1 MSSEDRSAIRRS
13 GRSRLAR
20 GAVRVLLC
28 LSALLLVL
36 YILLA
41 AGLLGEMPGM
51 LVGALSSSGGTT
63 VEFRGLRTD
72 LFWNT
77 SVDTVLVTAPDG
89 LTVLVGFASIHGSGL
104 DYLVNRHVREVRVR
118 TLEIALS
125 QGPEDTLPP
134 QSVEAVLD
142 VIDASIP
149 TSADLLTLD
158 YGRIIDGSATVVDSM
173 HLETSVDRGSG
184 VELNVDSVRVHLPG
198 FGLIEA
204 RGDLALAACTV
215 STGRFEVTVPVGSVT
230 LNGSMSGPGSS
241 LEATFT
247 GSAGSSFTRLPV
259 DITASFGGT
268 VSGPLS
274 SLQADLSF
282 HGGDAVLFG
291 REATIDAD
299 TVAVGMDGV
308 VIRGLRLSNSTT
320 FLELDADLD
329 WATMVWSSLLH
340 LSFDGTDLSGCM
352 EGFPWSALAG
362 TMTLEGSGE
371 GDSLVGGSVTLAL
384 DSSYISAIRVDR
396 LDLSADIS
404 LGEFHAEG
412 ETLVEDDR
420 VSFSIDGSLGDG
432 FLPDEVSFRAEADM
446 ASSALAEKL
455 GIEGMPD
462 ISGARLALDGSGSGF
477 QYGLLPSDWQVHASA
492 MTGSVS
498 GLAALG
504 LNGIDRLGSTSVI
517 LDASGTSDEEG
528 APAIGSLTVH
538 IETSARSVST
548 SELLRSDGVPDL
560 EGLSLSFDGRGDRFS
575 AGLMPDSWT
584 AALSADASS
593 LGSTGM
599 SGIAGLDAVEGVS
612 ISASGSGTRFSAMV
626 EGSISA
632 DSVSMGSFAAESTV
646 VQGSL
651 RIAAGNVSASGS
663 LAADSLSLFSKAFR
677 LSAVFD
683 LEGSEL
689 TLDTLRLNA
698 ADGSFYSAW
707 LSMDLGPVTRF
718 AAGDITATHSKHRL
732 ISGGGLSGYAD
743 DGVLVLDTLWV
754 NPPVGT
760 LGASGF
766 MDRDAM
772 SFAVDIDGVDLT
784 SLRTLIGL
792 PEEMSGVASFII
804 SLERSGS
811 DVEGS
816 LTGTVRNPA
825 YGYFRMDSLTVAVR
839 SVGDS
844 ITVDGIYAWRDGVR
858 SGLQMTASGMWSS
871 EGFQLSDIVID
882 WMELE
887 VNSLGDWLFYVL
899 PLPFRTIGA
908 SVSARVE
915 YSLLDGEP
923 ALQIQASARID
934 RLFITLLGI
943 ELPKVNFFLN
953 YPDSSHAG
961 YNTRLTLG
969 AGDSETGNFSSTF
982 LADIDDF
989 YPLHVG
995 QYLLNAE
1002 MNSMEVPIPGM
1013 GAVIATGS
1021 VSTGGTGIGDRPLLS
1036 GHLSI
1041 LEGALGIPQSTGVS
1055 HGGSSELPFD
1065 MAINVTGARGIWFRT
1080 SFADIEVGVKMK
1092 IMTIDHMPTVNG
1104 SINAIRGRITLYQNE
1119 FEIIEGRVELI
1130 QGTPPQMNLHV
1141 LAHTSIRSLM
1151 DHSLYEITVLITG
1164 TSDDPE
1170 ITLAGTG
1177 PSGSLTQEDILTLL
1191 AVGVTYGEM
1200 QQLNSAAIRTEAGNM
1215 AQALVASL
1223 LARNIRHEIG
1233 LDTFELSPELLADT
1247 TSLVLNVGKYILP
1260 SLYVAYKG
1268 DLFSADP
1275 GTFSLQYLFS
1285 QDFYMEGTTRSTIH
1299 GDMEP
1304 TLELHYTIR
1313 Y

>member
-1 MSSEDRSAIRRS
+1 
-13 GRSRLAR
+13 
-20 GAVRVLLC
+20 VRALLG
-28 LSALLLVL
+28 LSAFLFVL
-36 YILLA
+36 YALLA
-41 AGLLGEMPGM
+41 AGLLGEMPGR
-51 LVGALSSSGGTT
+51 LVGALSSSDGTT

-72 LFWNT
+72 IFWNT
-77 SVDTVLVTAPDG
+77 SADTVLVTAPDG
-89 LTVLVGFASIHGSGL
+89 LTVLVGFAAIRGSAL
-104 DYLVNRHVREVRVR
+104 DYLVNRHVGEVRVR

-125 QGPEDTLPP
+125 QAPDDTLTP
-134 QSVEAVLD
+134 QSVEEVLG

-149 TSADLLTLD
+149 TSADLLTLE
-158 YGRIIDGSATVVDSM
+158 YGRITDGSATVVDSM
-173 HLETSVDRGSG
+173 HLETSVDRGWG
-184 VELNVDSVRVHLPG
+184 VGLNVDSVSVYLPD
-198 FGLIEA
+198 FGLIGA
-204 RGDLALAACTV
+204 RGDLTLAACTV
-215 STGRFEVTVPVGSVT
+215 STDRFEVTVPIGSLV

-241 LEATFT
+241 LHVTFS

-259 DITASFGGT
+259 DITASFDGT

-274 SLQADLSF
+274 SPQADLSL

-299 TVAVGMDGV
+299 TVMAGMEGV
-308 VIRGLRLSNSTT
+308 LIRGLRLSNGTT

-329 WATMVWSSLLH
+329 WATRVWSSLLH
-340 LSFDGTDLSGCM
+340 LSLDGTDLSGCM
-352 EGFPWSALAG
+352 EGLPRSALTG
-362 TMTLEGSGE
+362 TMTLEGSGA
-371 GDSLVGGSVTLAL
+371 GDSMVGGSVTLAL
-384 DSSYISAIRVDR
+384 DSSYISVIRVDR
-396 LDLSADIS
+396 LDLSADLS

-420 VSFSIDGSLGDG
+420 VSFSLDGSLGDG
-432 FLPDEVSFRAEADM
+432 FLPDEASFRAEADI
-446 ASSALAEKL
+446 ASAVLMEKL
-455 GIEGMPD
+455 GIEGLPD
-462 ISGARLALDGSGSGF
+462 ISGARLTFDGSGSGF
-477 QYGLLPSDWQVHASA
+477 LDGLLPSDWRLQASV

-498 GLAALG
+498 GLAAVG
-504 LNGIDRLGSTSVI
+504 LNGVDRLGSTSI
-517 LDASGTSDEEG
+517 LLDASGTSDEG
-528 APAIGSLTVH
+528 VPALGSLTVH
-538 IETSARSVST
+538 IETAAQSVST
-548 SELLRSDGVPDL
+548 SELFGTDGVPDL
-560 EGLSLSFDGRGDRFS
+560 AGLSLSFDGRGDRFS

-584 AALSADASS
+584 AELNAHAAS
-593 LGSTGM
+593 LGSPGM
-599 SGIAGLDAVEGVS
+599 SGIPGLDTVEGVTL
-612 ISASGSGTRFSAMV
+612 SANGSGTRFSALV
-626 EGSISA
+626 EGSLTA
-632 DSVSMGSFAAESTV
+632 DSAAMGSFTAENTV
-646 VQGSL
+646 VQYSA
-651 RIAAGNVSASGS
+651 RIAAGDVSAGGS
-663 LAADSLSLFSKAFR
+663 LTVDSLSLFSKAFR

-689 TLDTLRLNA
+689 TVDTLRLNA
-698 ADGSFYSAW
+698 EDGSIYSAW

-718 AAGDITATHSKHRL
+718 AAWDIMATHSKHRL
-732 ISGGGLSGYAD
+732 ISGGGLSGYSD
-743 DGVLVLDTLWV
+743 RGGLVLDTLWV
-754 NPPVGT
+754 NPPVGA

-766 MDRDAM
+766 MDRDGM
-772 SFAVDIDGVDLT
+772 SFSIDIDGVDLT
-784 SLRTLIGL
+784 SLSTLIGL
-792 PEEMSGVASFII
+792 PEDMSGVAS
-804 SLERSGS
+804 LNVLLDRRGS
-811 DVEGS
+811 DVSGS
-816 LTGTVRNPA
+816 ITGAIRNPA
-825 YGYFRMDSLTVAVR
+825 YGYFSMDSLTVAVR
-839 SVGDS
+839 AVGDS

-871 EGFQLSDIVID
+871 DGFHFSDTVVD
-882 WMELE
+882 WLEME
-887 VNSLGDWLFYVL
+887 VNGLGDWLFYVL

-915 YSLLDGEP
+915 YSLLDGESG
-923 ALQIQASARID
+923 LQIQASARID

-953 YPDSSHAG
+953 YPDSSHEG

-969 AGDSETGNFSSTF
+969 AGDSDTGNFSSTF

-995 QYLLNAE
+995 HYLLNAE

-1021 VSTGGTGIGDRPLLS
+1021 VSTDGTGNGDRPLLS
-1036 GHLSI
+1036 GHISI
-1041 LEGALGIPQSTGVS
+1041 LEGALGIPQATGVS
-1055 HGGSSELPFD
+1055 QGGSSELPFD
-1065 MAINVTGARGIWFRT
+1065 MAINVTGTRAIWFRT
-1080 SFADIEVGVKMK
+1080 GFADIEVGVKMK
-1092 IMTIDHMPTVNG
+1092 IMTMERMPTVNG

-1119 FEIIEGRVELI
+1119 FEIVEGKVELI
-1130 QGTPPQMNLHV
+1130 QGTPPQMNLSV

-1170 ITLAGTG
+1170 ITLTGTG

-1285 QDFYMEGTTRSTIH
+1285 QDFYVEGTTRSTIH